1 MTAPKVNYSEAVV
14 KPLIRAV
21 ISAIVV
27 AGVTRYTLI
36 STLEDEMIKIEL
48 RVKNLEERYV
58 EWNQFE
64 PTKAQAIENKNRINE
79 NMRQLQR
86 HEVQISGLLP

>member
-1 MTAPKVNYSEAVV
+1 MTKANYSDAIIRSMISA
-14 KPLIRAV
+14 LISAV
-21 ISAIVV
+21 IV

-36 STLEDEMIKIEL
+36 STLSDEMIKIEL

-58 EWNQFE
+58 EFNEFE
-64 PTKAQAIENKNRINE
+64 PTKIQAIENKNRINE